1 MWKRLTHPNIVP
13 LMGITFAP
21 FQLISDWMSGGDLL
35 EYIEKNS
42 DADRLKLVRTS
53 QAVSITLLLPLPA
66 IRRC

>member
-1 MWKRLTHPNIVP
+1 
-13 LMGITFAP
+13 MGITFAP

-42 DADRLKLVRTS
+42 DADRLELVRAP
-53 QAVSITLLLPLPA
+53 QVVSVTLLPPLPA